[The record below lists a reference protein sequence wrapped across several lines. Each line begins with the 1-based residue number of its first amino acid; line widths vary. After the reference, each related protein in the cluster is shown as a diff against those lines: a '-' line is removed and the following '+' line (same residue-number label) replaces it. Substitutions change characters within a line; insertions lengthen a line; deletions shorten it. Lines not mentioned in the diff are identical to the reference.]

1 VREERDPRRLTLI
14 ELFDRPIPDLPGIP
28 TDLLDLLRSG
38 MVNAPDARPRAG
50 ILRDR
55 LAALTLRPASDE
67 TVMIPVPPSPDATM
81 RTPVVSAT
89 GPTEPDGA
97 TIPLDVGWG
106 Q

>member
-1 VREERDPRRLTLI
+1 VSSSGFRTRVFIVATP
-14 ELFDRPIPDLPGIP
+14 PGV
-28 TDLLDLLRSG
+28 G
-38 MVNAPDARPRAG
+38 
-50 ILRDR
+50 
-55 LAALTLRPASDE
+55 LTLRPASDE